1 MGAYSL
7 AGWFETVA
15 AVWAG
20 GTLALI
26 ITSRFPRL

>member
-1 MGAYSL
+1 MYSL
-7 AGWFETVA
+7 LDWVETVA

-26 ITSRFPRL
+26 VTSRFPRP